1 MADKLGVT
9 VDYFLYQV
17 STQAEVKA
25 ILESK
30 ICLQLS
36 QKLERRWHDTII
48 NTESSNC
55 FCSCNVHIF
64 NYWKCQEMCSRETP
78 KI

>member
-36 QKLERRWHDTII
+36 QKLERRWHDRI
-48 NTESSNC
+48 
-55 FCSCNVHIF
+55 
-64 NYWKCQEMCSRETP
+64 
-78 KI
+78 